1 MNYSTLPPEQLP
13 QALAESGLQA
23 VKFTDGR
30 EWVHPDHL
38 GLVDAGVRH
47 GREAEFA
54 AALASM
60 RDEGTRR
67 LIAQAGSRGVR
78 TPQFK
83 AALVEWVRERLTL
96 GLPIPDS
103 VYREWQPR

>member
-1 MNYSTLPPEQLP
+1 MNYSTLPPEQLS

-38 GLVDAGVRH
+38 GLVDAGVRKE
-47 GREAEFA
+47 REDEFLSA
-54 AALASM
+54 IASM

-67 LIAQAGSRGVR
+67 LVAQVGNRGIR
-78 TPQFK
+78 TPEFN

-96 GLPIPDS
+96 GLLIPDS
-103 VYREWQPR
+103 VHKEWHPR